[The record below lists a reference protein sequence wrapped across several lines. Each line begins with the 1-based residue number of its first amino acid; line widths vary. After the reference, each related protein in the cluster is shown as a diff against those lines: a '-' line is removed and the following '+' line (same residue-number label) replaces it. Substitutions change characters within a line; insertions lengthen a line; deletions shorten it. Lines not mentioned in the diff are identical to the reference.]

1 MLKLTRNLISQKA
14 LFKNIMVD
22 KAFRINSNFR
32 NFPIKTSCL
41 HSSLCNKIL
50 LSYLGIKVH
59 VNAGLKNTDKGI
71 EGHAWI
77 SYKEEIIFDKKED
90 IEVYQFKHRIE

>member
-1 MLKLTRNLISQKA
+1 
-14 LFKNIMVD
+14 MVD
-22 KAFRINSNFR
+22 KAFRINKNFR
-32 NFPIKTSCL
+32 NFPTKVSCL
-41 HSSLCNKIL
+41 HKSLCEKIL

-77 SYKEEIIFDKKED
+77 SYKEKIIFEKKED